1 MHATQQQ
8 SIMDNNHHQFGH
20 KNARSTVVPHDVET
34 AIAVPVEVETANA
47 VPLGNVIP
55 DAVPT
60 THHTDARDEYQMC
73 CWACITL
80 VFMCTMYTLMFIGA
94 F

>member
-1 MHATQQQ
+1 MN
-8 SIMDNNHHQFGH
+8 NNHHQFDH

-60 THHTDARDEYQMC
+60 THHTDAREDNAQYQMC
-73 CWACITL
+73 CWSCILL
-80 VFMCTMYTLMFIGA
+80 VFMGTMYTLMFIGA